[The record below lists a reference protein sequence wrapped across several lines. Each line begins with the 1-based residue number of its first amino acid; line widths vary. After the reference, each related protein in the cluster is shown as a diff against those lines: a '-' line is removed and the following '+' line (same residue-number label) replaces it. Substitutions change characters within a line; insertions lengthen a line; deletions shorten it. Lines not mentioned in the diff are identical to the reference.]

1 MAAHCGDQAGG
12 SRSMDAAAQRIREME
27 SEVLR
32 ALGHPVRLAILEL
45 LRDGERCV
53 CEIEPELGLRQPN
66 ISQHLAALRAARLV
80 ATRREGARVMYRVV
94 DPGIFQV
101 LDLLPGIVR
110 RRGSVMSEVQ
120 PEVSVARAG

>member
-1 MAAHCGDQAGG
+1 MAADCGARAGG
-12 SRSMDAAAQRIREME
+12 SRSLDGRARRIRELE

-32 ALGHPVRLAILEL
+32 ALGHPVRLAILDL
-45 LRDGERCV
+45 LRRGERCV

-101 LDLLPGIVR
+101 LDLLPDIVR
-110 RRGSVMSEVQ
+110 RQGSVTAD
-120 PEVSVARAG
+120 PESADALSCAD

>member
-1 MAAHCGDQAGG
+1 MAAYCGDRVGG
-12 SRSMDAAAQRIREME
+12 SHPVDVVARRDRELQ

-66 ISQHLAALRAARLV
+66 ISQHLSTLRVARLV
-80 ATRREGARVMYRVV
+80 ATRREGLRVMYRVV
-94 DPGIFQV
+94 DPGVFQI
-101 LDLLPGIVR
+101 LDLLMGVLR
-110 RRGSVMSEVQ
+110 RRGTEMSDA
-120 PEVSVARAG
+120 PAGNAAARAS

>member
-1 MAAHCGDQAGG
+1 MAARCGGSGDG
-12 SRSMDAAAQRIREME
+12 SRSVGGVAWQVRELE

-66 ISQHLAALRAARLV
+66 VSQHLAALRAAKLV
-80 ATRREGARVMYRVV
+80 ATRREGSRVMYRVA
-94 DPGIFQV
+94 DSIIFEI
-101 LDLLPGIVR
+101 LDLLAAVLR
-110 RRGSVMSEVQ
+110 RRGSEMGHPLAKDGAV
-120 PEVSVARAG
+120 RAS

>member
-1 MAAHCGDQAGG
+1 MDGAA
-12 SRSMDAAAQRIREME
+12 RRIRELE

-110 RRGSVMSEVQ
+110 RQGTVTADIPSRDA
-120 PEVSVARAG
+120 VARAG